1 MYATGPARGPAPS
14 LSARRSRPS
23 RPMQSRYLLVT
34 PCDPG
39 NCHIYFGV
47 QLRAFPTA
55 LALAKSLKR
64 TLVLPPFEWYENQV
78 RAGCTSTLQLCA
90 LKRTAR
96 VSLAWAGTGIC
107 QRLSCHGGREAAALR
122 SLVRSI

>member
-1 MYATGPARGPAPS
+1 MTD
-14 LSARRSRPS
+14 LSI
-23 RPMQSRYLLVT
+23 MQSRYLLVT

-78 RAGCTSTLQLCA
+78 HAARARFDAQSNLQPEAQQSL
-90 LKRTAR
+90 RTPGD
-96 VSLAWAGTGIC
+96 SLLA
-107 QRLSCHGGREAAALR
+107 
-122 SLVRSI
+122 